1 MVAGM
6 MNVVKKEEPEVP
18 KIPQVSQEDI
28 KMTVF
33 QILQACNLNQK
44 NDEMPVE
51 VKESGLK
58 GGGMGLYATKDIEKG
73 GFITTYPVHFIL
85 AYNEEK
91 KGMEF
96 ACCNDLFPDVKV
108 AHDELDDYRDYAMG
122 IQKGFTILGCPKF
135 TNDSRLVGHMIN
147 DLCYDGTDEYKTEN
161 CNCEYHFMDVIANKK
176 IKAGEELSVKYGKD
190 YWFSPQGKDQIPRH
204 EELNKNKDYIIL
216 NESGSEEST
225 D

>member
-1 MVAGM
+1 MPAG
-6 MNVVKKEEPEVP
+6 KLESTEL
-18 KIPQVSQEDI
+18 PQITEEDI

-33 QILQACNLNQK
+33 QILQACNLNQE

-51 VKESGLK
+51 VKQSTLE
-58 GGGMGLYATKDIEKG
+58 GGGMGLFAKKDIKKG

-91 KGMEF
+91 EGMEF

-122 IQKGFTILGCPKF
+122 IKEGFTILGCPKF
-135 TNDSRLVGHMIN
+135 TQDSRLVGHMIN
-147 DLCYDGTDEYKTEN
+147 DLCYDGTEDYKTEN
-161 CNCEYHFMDVIANKK
+161 CNCEYHFMDVIANKD
-176 IKAGEELSVKYGKD
+176 IKEGEELSVKYGRD
-190 YWFSPQGKDQIPRH
+190 YWFAPQGKESIPRH

-216 NESGSEEST
+216 NESGSEDST

>member
-1 MVAGM
+1 MPSGKLEQIEKDM
-6 MNVVKKEEPEVP
+6 PELP
-18 KIPQVSQEDI
+18 KISEEDI

-33 QILQACNLNQK
+33 QILQACNLNQE

-51 VKESGLK
+51 VKESGLE
-58 GGGMGLYATKDIEKG
+58 GGGMGLFATKDIEKG

-91 KGMEF
+91 KGLEF
-96 ACCNDLFPDVKV
+96 ACCNDLFPDVKK
-108 AHDELDDYRDYAMG
+108 AHDELKTYNDYAMG
-122 IQKGFTILGCPKF
+122 IKEGFTILGCPKY
-135 TNDSRLVGHMIN
+135 TQDSRLVGHMIN
-147 DLCYDGTDEYKTEN
+147 DLCYDGTEDYKTEN
-161 CNCEYHFMDVIANKK
+161 CNCEYHFMDVIANKD

-190 YWFSPQGKDQIPRH
+190 YWFKPPFKDDLTRH
-204 EELNKNKDYIIL
+204 EQLNKNKDYIIL